1 MKISEHF
8 PSSGWTLL
16 RNYKEF
22 MLKES
27 KNLASKAIN
36 IILREREEKFEGRE
50 VGIKRENT

>member
-1 MKISEHF
+1 MKISEHS

-36 IILREREEKFEGRE
+36 IILREREEKFGGRE
-50 VGIKRENT
+50 GGIKRENT